1 MNKDDNVVAG
11 AQSGE
16 MLSRVTA
23 DPHDF
28 VKGSVLLPKMVPAD
42 LLAKRKLTKVG
53 S

>member
-1 MNKDDNVVAG
+1 
-11 AQSGE
+11 
-16 MLSRVTA
+16 MLSGVTA

-42 LLAKRKLTKVG
+42 LLGKRKLTKVG